1 MKADKGYYFLDTK
14 DIKRQ
19 PALTGDYQPIKTQA
33 DVDMLLSK
41 GITPKKSIRKISFW
55 NCTGC
60 KV

>member
-41 GITPKKSIRKISFW
+41 GITPTTTKKH
-55 NCTGC
+55 
-60 KV
+60 